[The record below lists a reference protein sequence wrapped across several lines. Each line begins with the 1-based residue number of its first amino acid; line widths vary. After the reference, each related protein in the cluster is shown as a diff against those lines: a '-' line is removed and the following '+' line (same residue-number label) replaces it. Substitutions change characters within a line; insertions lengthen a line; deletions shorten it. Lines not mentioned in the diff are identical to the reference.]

1 MGTVILPH
9 KDESNQ
15 VLCLLYIDFGP
26 DTVLHHT
33 NQMVDAL

>member
-9 KDESNQ
+9 KDENNQ
-15 VLCLLYIDFGP
+15 VLCLLHTDLGP

-33 NQMVDAL
+33 DQTVDTL